1 MNKSLQLV
9 IVGVGG
15 QGILTVSDILGT
27 AAIEEGL
34 NAVMSEVHGMAQRG
48 GVVTT
53 EMKIGN
59 FSSPLVADGEA
70 DIILGFEPAEAYRI
84 LTKASKKTRVV
95 TNVEPLIPTS
105 VSIGQAKYPDV
116 QQLLQNM
123 KDSGL
128 SVVGVNAVELASKA
142 GSAMA
147 GNVVMLGAMS
157 ALDNFILS
165 RESMEKA
172 LKKRISPKLLDVN
185 LKAFELGYESARK
198 KGDS

>member
-53 EMKIGN
+53 EMKIGD

-84 LTKASKKTRVV
+84 LRKASRKTRVV
-95 TNVEPLIPTS
+95 TNIEPLIPPS
-105 VSIGQAKYPDV
+105 VSIGQGKYPRVED
-116 QQLLQNM
+116 LLQHM
-123 KDSGL
+123 KDSGIA
-128 SVVGVNAVELASKA
+128 VVGVNAIELAKKA
-142 GSAMA
+142 GSVMA

-185 LKAFELGYESARK
+185 LKAFELGYEAAK
-198 KGDS
+198 A

>member
-1 MNKSLQLV
+1 MTKSLQLV

-53 EMKIGN
+53 EMKIGD
-59 FSSPLVADGEA
+59 FSSPLVANGEA

-84 LTKASKKTRVV
+84 LIKASKHTRVV
-95 TNVEPLIPTS
+95 TNIEPLIPPS
-105 VSIGQAKYPDV
+105 VSIGQGKYPMV
-116 QQLLQNM
+116 EELLQHM
-123 KDSGL
+123 KDSGIA
-128 SVVGVNAVELASKA
+128 VVGVNAIELAKKA
-142 GSAMA
+142 GNAMA

-165 RESMEKA
+165 RESMVTA
-172 LKKRISPKLLDVN
+172 LKKRISPKMLDMN
-185 LKAFELGYESARK
+185 LKAFELGYEAAK
-198 KGDS
+198 A

>member
-1 MNKSLQLV
+1 MSKSLQLV

-34 NAVMSEVHGMAQRG
+34 SAVMSEVHGMAQRG

-53 EMKIGN
+53 EMKIGD

-70 DIILGFEPAEAYRI
+70 DIILCFEPAEAYRI
-84 LTKASKKTRVV
+84 LSKASKKTRVV
-95 TNVEPLIPTS
+95 TNMEPLIPTS

-128 SVVGVNAVELASKA
+128 LVVGVNAIELASKA

-185 LKAFELGYESARK
+185 LKAFDLGYQSAGK
-198 KGDS
+198 